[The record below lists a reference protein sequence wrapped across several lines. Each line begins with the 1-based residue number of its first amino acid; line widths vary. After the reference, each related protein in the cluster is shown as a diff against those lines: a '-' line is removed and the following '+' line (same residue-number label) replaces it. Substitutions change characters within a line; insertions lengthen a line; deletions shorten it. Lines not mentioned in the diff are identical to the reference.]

1 MSKLRADRNYSYAA
15 MAIVIAG
22 DKFTDRK
29 EQEAVLDIL
38 TTCDL
43 KHAWGTGTVR
53 GNLKA
58 SWGWDESP
66 AVSGMS

>member
-1 MSKLRADRNYSYAA
+1 MRTCSYAA

-22 DKFTDRK
+22 EKFTDRK

-38 TTCDL
+38 NTCDV

-53 GNLKA
+53 GNLKQA
-58 SWGWDESP
+58 WGWAASEGQS
-66 AVSGMS
+66 

>member
-1 MSKLRADRNYSYAA
+1 MTDTSILSYAA

-22 DKFTDRK
+22 EKFTDRK

-38 TTCDL
+38 NTCDT

-53 GNLKA
+53 ENLKHA
-58 SWGWDESP
+58 WGWAASDGQP
-66 AVSGMS
+66 

>member
-1 MSKLRADRNYSYAA
+1 

-22 DKFTDRK
+22 EKFTNRK

-38 TTCDL
+38 NTCDT

-53 GNLKA
+53 ENLKQA
-58 SWGWDESP
+58 WGWT
-66 AVSGMS
+66 MSNEQP

>member
-1 MSKLRADRNYSYAA
+1 MTYSYAA

-22 DKFTDRK
+22 EKFTDRK

-38 TTCDL
+38 NTCDI

-53 GNLKA
+53 QNLKNA
-58 SWGWDESP
+58 WGWVTPDEQP
-66 AVSGMS
+66 

>member
-1 MSKLRADRNYSYAA
+1 VDTEGQMTNTILRSYAA

-22 DKFTDRK
+22 EKFTDRK

-38 TTCDL
+38 NTCDT

-53 GNLKA
+53 ENLRQA
-58 SWGWDESP
+58 WGWT
-66 AVSGMS
+66 VSDDQP

>member
-1 MSKLRADRNYSYAA
+1 

-43 KHAWGTGTVR
+43 KHAWGTVTV
-53 GNLKA
+53 
-58 SWGWDESP
+58 GWDESP